1 MDRKIYPTPLIDE
14 RGDDIGIESMQITY
28 TQPCDSNQDYDDEE
42 PFQKLT
48 ISTECGAV
56 RSVELDEGKADDG
69 FYLVIKTDRWAV
81 DSDDEIG
88 ALIADFRSR
97 IKGDFKPK
105 KEG

>member
-1 MDRKIYPTPLIDE
+1 MNRKIYPTPLIDE
-14 RGDDIGIESMQITY
+14 RGTDIGIENMQITY
-28 TQPCDSNQDYDDEE
+28 TQPCDDYDDGE

-48 ISTECGAV
+48 ISTECGVV
-56 RSVELDEGKADDG
+56 RSVELDEGKTDDG

-97 IKGDFKPK
+97 IKGGFKPK